1 MSSQDENVERADRK
15 LMERYGIIRAPA
27 DYFLYRGYRYSNL
40 KDAIAQ
46 VERDRA
52 AGSKAG

>member
-1 MSSQDENVERADRK
+1 MSSQDENVERADRE

-52 AGSKAG
+52 AASKTG